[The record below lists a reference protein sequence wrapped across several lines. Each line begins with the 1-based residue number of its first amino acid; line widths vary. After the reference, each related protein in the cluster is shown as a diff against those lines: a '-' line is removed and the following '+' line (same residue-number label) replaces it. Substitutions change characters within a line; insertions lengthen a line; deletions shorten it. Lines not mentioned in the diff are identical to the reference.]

1 MNKIINDR
9 YAIIFNLPE
18 ISLPMD
24 TSSSRIDGPLN
35 SRKHIDTITTF
46 DNIRHII
53 DIVPSM
59 SRNRDIVLLIINH
72 IINKFNSIP

>member
-1 MNKIINDR
+1 M
-9 YAIIFNLPE
+9 
-18 ISLPMD
+18 
-24 TSSSRIDGPLN
+24 DGPLN

-59 SRNRDIVLLIINH
+59 SRNRDRVLLIINH

>member
-1 MNKIINDR
+1 MHKIINDMQ
-9 YAIIFNLPE
+9 AIIFNLPE

-35 SRKHIDTITTF
+35 RRKHIDTITTF

-59 SRNRDIVLLIINH
+59 SRNRDRVLLIINH

>member
-1 MNKIINDR
+1 MQ
-9 YAIIFNLPE
+9 AIIFNLPE

-24 TSSSRIDGPLN
+24 TSSSRIDGPLK

-59 SRNRDIVLLIINH
+59 PRNRDIVLLIINH